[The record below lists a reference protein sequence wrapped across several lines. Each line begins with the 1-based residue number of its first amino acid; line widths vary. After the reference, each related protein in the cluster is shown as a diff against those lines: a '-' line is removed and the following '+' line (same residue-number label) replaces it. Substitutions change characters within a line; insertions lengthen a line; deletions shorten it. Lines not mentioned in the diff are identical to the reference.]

1 MNKKIRRGATRGK
14 FTSVI
19 TKASWFRKRKRER
32 ESRGGTG
39 QQRIFRSRDGRPL
52 EEEKGYRSPSDWK
65 AQSAR
70 TRTEKKRLE
79 LGRRGRSQIRKS
91 PQHRTTFQQ
100 QWQKT
105 CQPLVLI
112 FSLLFSTPPPLLP
125 LKIPHNNIFVIN
137 RFGVWDSPS
146 LPHLPCFLVLRK
158 TGELKGMMLFL
169 VLQKRTIA
177 DLKST
182 KPSHLFSSLP
192 IFFCTIFWLPWGLWI
207 LTN

>member
-1 MNKKIRRGATRGK
+1 M
-14 FTSVI
+14 
-19 TKASWFRKRKRER
+19 
-32 ESRGGTG
+32 
-39 QQRIFRSRDGRPL
+39 

-70 TRTEKKRLE
+70 TQTEKKKVGTREEREIPDKKISTTSNDLPTTVTE
-79 LGRRGRSQIRKS
+79 NLSTSGLNILS
-91 PQHRTTFQQ
+91 PFFH
-100 QWQKT
+100 
-105 CQPLVLI
+105 P
-112 FSLLFSTPPPLLP
+112 SLP

-182 KPSHLFSSLP
+182 NPAIFSHHCSPPFFFFWVLFYESHGYVDIDKLE
-192 IFFCTIFWLPWGLWI
+192 L
-207 LTN
+207 